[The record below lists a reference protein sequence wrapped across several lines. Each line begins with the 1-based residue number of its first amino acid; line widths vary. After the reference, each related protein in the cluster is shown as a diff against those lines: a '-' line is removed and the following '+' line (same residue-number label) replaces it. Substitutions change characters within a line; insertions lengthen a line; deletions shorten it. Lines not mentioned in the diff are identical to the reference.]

1 MPRPYEGEDL
11 ERTVYIKIDDLDL
24 NTPEGQNLLLIRVQT
39 ALATEN
45 LNPLDVKILV
55 SLKDMIKTKSNLD
68 VVRMLQ
74 NIKKELDEMKAL
86 KK

>member
-11 ERTVYIKIDDLDL
+11 VRTVYIKIDDLDL